1 MKRPVILWS
10 FILCLFTVSGFAQ
23 AQEVSRQPDSLYLF
37 SYFTNKDANRHG
49 MHYAWSADG
58 YVWNTIGAP
67 LGFLQPD
74 TASDAPRLRD
84 PFLLQDKKGIWHC
97 VWTTNWEAPHI
108 GYASS
113 PDLIH
118 WSEPRLLYVM
128 QSAGYEPRNC
138 WAPEMLYDE
147 ENKAI
152 WCGIGGNYIIMS
164 AGLENVDKTLYEA
177 AKIDGCNSWKR
188 FLHVTLPGIRPQLFL
203 TLFTTLIGYMNIYGQ
218 IFILGSNNPDLDSMK
233 SAVYRI
239 QDLLAGSNPRAFG
252 YAAAMGILLGL
263 IIIVIAIVQ
272 LIVTRDRK
280 GGTKHAEGFRQWKES
295 K

>member
-147 ENKAI
+147 ENDR
-152 WCGIGGNYIIMS
+152 Y
-164 AGLENVDKTLYEA
+164 
-177 AKIDGCNSWKR
+177 
-188 FLHVTLPGIRPQLFL
+188 
-203 TLFTTLIGYMNIYGQ
+203 LIFWASTIKVA
-218 IFILGSNNPDLDSMK
+218 P
-233 SAVYRI
+233 
-239 QDLLAGSNPRAFG
+239 
-252 YAAAMGILLGL
+252 
-263 IIIVIAIVQ
+263 
-272 LIVTRDRK
+272 
-280 GGTKHAEGFRQWKES
+280 
-295 K
+295 